1 MPKRN
6 IYFTDDL
13 VAQMKK
19 HPDEKW
25 SAVCQ
30 EAVEARLRYLELRS
44 DIESDAVQRAKARLA
59 TEKAAYIADA
69 RERGERAGIVAAA
82 DRLSFAALRNLHSAV
97 SEFGAIQL
105 PLDDGPM
112 TRMIIAR
119 VMNGVDD
126 DTIFDTQVDEHDLDL
141 AQGLCDVAGLSTVS
155 NDIDSGGFWEGFV
168 TGALRIYEQV

>member
-30 EAVEARLRYLELRS
+30 EAVETRLRYLALRA
-44 DIESDAVQRAKARLA
+44 DITSDAVQRAKARLA

-69 RERGERAGIVAAA
+69 YDRGERAGIAAAA

-126 DTIFDTQVDEHDLDL
+126 DTIFDTQVDEREVEWVQDLCAVADLSPDSDDLD
-141 AQGLCDVAGLSTVS
+141 
-155 NDIDSGGFWEGFV
+155 SGRFWDGFL